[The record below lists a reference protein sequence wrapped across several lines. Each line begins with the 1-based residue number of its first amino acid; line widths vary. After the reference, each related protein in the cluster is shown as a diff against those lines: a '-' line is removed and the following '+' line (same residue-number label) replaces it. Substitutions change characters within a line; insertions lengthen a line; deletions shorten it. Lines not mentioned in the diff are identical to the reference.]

1 MARIPCAGRPHS
13 GEFRAKAA
21 IAGPVLPLIAS
32 PRERRHPALQR
43 WAPMTKSTGGQSGP
57 PAFLTLDDR
66 IPVGV
71 RELLLEADGCVA
83 NGYLTGGTVCAQRA
97 VDALLKFEKADGPT
111 FDSRVHSL
119 GEKHPA
125 VAQLLLT
132 VLVQL
137 GDHASRDT
145 PRLTAN
151 TLQLLVVALKA
162 VAYEIYVVGPDR
174 TDRLQYVRR
183 VLETTE
189 RRPSAPSGA
198 RPAA

>member
-1 MARIPCAGRPHS
+1 
-13 GEFRAKAA
+13 
-21 IAGPVLPLIAS
+21 
-32 PRERRHPALQR
+32 
-43 WAPMTKSTGGQSGP
+43 MTKSTGDQSGT

-66 IPVGV
+66 IPLAV
-71 RELLLEADGCVA
+71 RELLLEADGCTA

-97 VDALLKFEKADGPT
+97 VDALLKYEKADGPT

-125 VAQLLLT
+125 LAQLLLT

-137 GDHASRDT
+137 GDAGSRET
-145 PRLTAN
+145 PRLTVN

-174 TDRLQYVRR
+174 TERLHHVRR
-183 VLETTE
+183 VLEATE
-189 RRPSAPSGA
+189 RRPAVNAGAPRSGTTST
-198 RPAA
+198 AA